1 MKSGVSLF
9 LWDCYWGQN
18 KRQEAI
24 MTPVTICELRLT
36 SDCFFLKLAK
46 LVYHSV
52 TFSVLKVATGSANL
66 SDLRSIHSAI
76 VLYRNAISLLYDTYF
91 SGDLQVI
98 EGLLM
103 KDFSLLDGLYR
114 ELSTAVGE
122 LMSDYSVMEGYSNIA
137 DELKEKLDDNTRE
150 VDKLRNLYRY
160 IYVFVFLF
168 QDNSLVRRGGY
179 FLVQQPLHCWKLSDV

>member
-1 MKSGVSLF
+1 M
-9 LWDCYWGQN
+9 
-18 KRQEAI
+18 
-24 MTPVTICELRLT
+24 
-36 SDCFFLKLAK
+36 
-46 LVYHSV
+46 
-52 TFSVLKVATGSANL
+52 ATGSANL

-91 SGDLQVI
+91 SGDLHVI

-103 KDFSLLDGLYR
+103 KDFSLLDGLFK

-150 VDKLRNLYRY
+150 VDKLRDLYRY
-160 IYVFVFLF
+160 LFAGHVILF
-168 QDNSLVRRGGY
+168 QDKSLVRRGGY
-179 FLVQQPLHCWKLSDV
+179 FLPQSLDPPLFLHALSLFVE